1 MKKLYLFSFLFCSFF
16 SFSKDLPVILIVA
29 DKIKENS
36 NELFFDESLKV
47 DLNGNAII
55 DQINYTYS
63 DLPPKFIIDVT
74 VDNDR
79 KEIGL
84 ICNSIGFFKGKTNGM
99 RDLFCGPNTK
109 LIWNGYTYK
118 DINVNSV
125 AIKN

>member
-1 MKKLYLFSFLFCSFF
+1 M
-16 SFSKDLPVILIVA
+16 
-29 DKIKENS
+29 
-36 NELFFDESLKV
+36 
-47 DLNGNAII
+47 

-74 VDNDR
+74 IDNDR

-84 ICNSIGFFKGKTNGM
+84 ICDSIGFFKGKTKGM

>member
-1 MKKLYLFSFLFCSFF
+1 M
-16 SFSKDLPVILIVA
+16 A